1 MSKLY
6 IDESSYD
13 DIQAILFDKDGTI
26 IDFMVWIHWL
36 EAFLNFL
43 DSVVSVPYH
52 KSFVRHSLG
61 VSANYRSWD
70 STGAFAMGTSQDLF
84 TIVSLA
90 FYQQGLPWEQAYQTV
105 LETHQKFEK
114 TFAYSHY
121 MEPVKGLPAFLQQ
134 AKELN
139 IPMGVV
145 TSDNQEQAV
154 QHLELIGLTT
164 HFTSVVGADMVN
176 RGKPFPDMVY
186 LACQQ
191 LEAPLEK
198 TIIFGDSNGDMLL
211 GKHSGLLGGIGV
223 LSQAYISD
231 KHLRDAEYIIKDYR
245 SVALHKM

>member
-26 IDFMVWIHWL
+26 IDFMVWVHWL

-52 KSFVRHSLG
+52 KSFVRKSLG

-70 STGAFAMGTSQDLF
+70 STGAFAMGNSQDLF

-105 LETHQKFEK
+105 LETQQKFEK

-121 MEPVKGLPAFLQQ
+121 MEPLQGLPVFLQQ

-139 IPMGVV
+139 VAMGAV
-145 TSDNQEQAV
+145 SYDDQEQV
-154 QHLELIGLTT
+154 IQDLELIV
-164 HFTSVVGADMVN
+164 FTIYFVSFVGADRVN
-176 RGKPFPDMVY
+176 WGKLFPDIAY
-186 LACQQ
+186 LGCEQ
-191 LEAPLEK
+191 LEVPLIE
-198 TIIFGDSNGDMLL
+198 TIIFGESIGDMLL
-211 GKHSGLLGGIGV
+211 GKHSGLLGGI
-223 LSQAYISD
+223 
-231 KHLRDAEYIIKDYR
+231 
-245 SVALHKM
+245 